1 MVCLVNAKKVGFFGV
16 SLPEEDA
23 EVDGSGSG
31 EEDIV
36 VLGLG
41 RGVIGIGET
50 GEFFFSFY
58 ELRKRKFSYL

>member
-41 RGVIGIGET
+41 RGRGEIGIGET
-50 GEFFFSFY
+50 REFF
-58 ELRKRKFSYL
+58 